1 MVTIQAFCHRVHRA
15 HRDMEK
21 FVEQTRFIEKNVPYT
36 EIMVSNALHE
46 VVDTQNSSSVASVNF
61 AW

>member
-1 MVTIQAFCHRVHRA
+1 
-15 HRDMEK
+15 MEK
-21 FVEQTRFIEKNVPYT
+21 FVEQTPFVEKNVPYT
-36 EIMVSNALHE
+36 GITVPNALHE